1 MEQPVPDIDQWIP
14 DSFPTI
20 VVVDIIVVV
29 VVGLHLFLLSWSW
42 FSNYLSG
49 YANIITSEKII
60 FLKMFDY
67 WIEVGSQ
74 SAAEVQSRSSG

>member
-1 MEQPVPDIDQWIP
+1 MEEPVPDIDQWIP
-14 DSFPTI
+14 DSFPSI
-20 VVVDIIVVV
+20 VIVDIVVV